1 MILRERPKAGQFCRP
16 IIFAF
21 KRGRINIIAVAG
33 MRLTLS
39 LILSLGIT
47 YCRVTALAQEPSA
60 NLRQADSDYREGV
73 AALNGNDLKT
83 AEAKFEE
90 VTRLAPAAE
99 QGHSA
104 LGAVLVREGRWEAGT
119 HELERA
125 LAIKPNDEAAQLNL
139 AMVYAQTGSH
149 AKAILLFE
157 KLEAASRTDR
167 HPLSPQVLEVYA
179 RSLQAAGQTHAAIVQ
194 MKRAVAGDD
203 RNVALH
209 DDLGSLYAIEKNW
222 GSAEEQF
229 REAISLKDDS
239 ATAHTHLGLALIAEQ
254 KPGSEEELTKAYT
267 LAPDEPGVAL
277 TVGRAMADAGLD
289 AKAIPVLE
297 HAVALEGKSVAARY
311 QLSLVL
317 QRVDRVKDAI
327 ELLKQVVEAEPKNA
341 DALTNLGMA
350 FAQVHDAAD
359 GLPYL
364 KRAVAL
370 NPKNATAHQ
379 DLAAAYIQVNQI
391 DDAIVELKTALLI
404 SPDSS
409 QLHYDLGTAYKLE
422 DDAAAAIPELEKAEK
437 LNPSGYEPAYV
448 LGLLYMQVARYAE
461 SAQQLEA
468 SLKLHP
474 QNGDGWA
481 TLGSVY
487 NKLDRLPDAT
497 AALREAIRQ
506 MPNQADSHLILA
518 TVLVKQ
524 NDQAGAAQE
533 RKIAAD
539 LMREH
544 MNLQR
549 AQVATNSGK
558 SMLAN
563 GKLDDAIVEFRSAL
577 KFDDS
582 YVEAHL
588 MLAEALGKQGKT
600 SEAAA
605 ERTRAESLAHPQQ

>member
-1 MILRERPKAGQFCRP
+1 
-16 IIFAF
+16 
-21 KRGRINIIAVAG
+21 
-33 MRLTLS
+33 MRLTLP
-39 LILSLGIT
+39 LVLSLGIV
-47 YCRVTALAQEPSA
+47 CCSVAALAQEASA
-60 NLRQADSDYREGV
+60 DLRQADSDYREGV

-83 AEAKFEE
+83 AQLKFEE

-119 HELERA
+119 RELEKA

-139 AMVYAQTGSH
+139 AMVYAQTGAH
-149 AKAILLFE
+149 AKAIPLFG
-157 KLEAASRTDR
+157 KLETAARTGYR
-167 HPLSPQVLEVYA
+167 PLSAQVLEVYA
-179 RSLQAAGQTHAAIVQ
+179 RSLQATGQTHAAAVE
-194 MKRAVAGDD
+194 MKQAVAEDG
-203 RNVALH
+203 RNVELH

-222 GSAEEQF
+222 KAAEEQF
-229 REAISLKDDS
+229 REAVTLKDNS
-239 ATAHTHLGLALIAEQ
+239 ASAHLHLGLALNAEQ
-254 KPGSEEELTKAYT
+254 KAGSEEELSKAYA
-267 LAPDEPGVAL
+267 LAPDEPGMAL
-277 TVGRAMADAGLD
+277 TVGKAMADAGYD
-289 AKAIPVLE
+289 AQAVPILE
-297 HAVALEGKSVAARY
+297 HAAALDGNSIVARY

-317 QRVDRVKDAI
+317 QRADRVKDAI

-350 FAQVHDAAD
+350 FAQMHEAAD
-359 GLPYL
+359 GIPYL

-370 NPKNATAHQ
+370 TPKNATTHQ

-391 DDAIVELKTALLI
+391 DEAIVELKTAIQI
-404 SPDSS
+404 SPDSP
-409 QLHYDLGTAYKLE
+409 QLHYDLGTAYKLQ
-422 DDAAAAIPELEKAEK
+422 DDAADAIPELERAEK

-461 SAQQLEA
+461 AAQQLES

-487 NKLDRLPDAT
+487 NKLDRLPEAT

-506 MPNQADSHLILA
+506 MPEQSDSHLILA

-533 RKIAAD
+533 RKVAAD
-539 LMREH
+539 LMRAH

-558 SMLAN
+558 SLLTN
-563 GKLDDAIVEFRSAL
+563 GKLDDAIVEFRNAL
-577 KFDDS
+577 RFDDT
-582 YVEAHL
+582 YAEAHQL
-588 MLAEALGKQGKT
+588 LADALEKQGKA

-605 ERTRAESLAHPQQ
+605 ERTRAESLSHPQR